1 MTMNNYYN
9 VCLHEDNFFQELSG
23 AARSTVAELDNMG
36 LMTQDW
42 ADPETDE
49 MPFLENLDLQDQ
61 MEALRFD
68 ENWEDQILDRI
79 DKVKESQAKP
89 KRYEADQLVEWT
101 KRRYYSDIISA
112 QNDREVQQAYEN
124 FWASI
129 SDINLPT
136 GFQIRFN
143 PVEWVNQRRSDLLFR
158 ERKNGNATLQRA
170 IRAFKAD
177 LAGATTRA
185 QVGNAMR
192 AYQQAIMPLKSIQG
206 FTIRFDPRIPAT
218 KKLYQIGVRYK
229 VVSSTIAVSPI
240 NHKITVPSGVQ
251 RIVSPFEVEM
261 YRDAFWVVEVA

>member
-1 MTMNNYYN
+1 
-9 VCLHEDNFFQELSG
+9 
-23 AARSTVAELDNMG
+23 MG

-61 MEALRFD
+61 TEALRFD
-68 ENWEDQILDRI
+68 EDWEDQILDRI
-79 DKVKESQAKP
+79 SKVNDQQPKP
-89 KRYEADQLVEWT
+89 KLYQCDQLVQWT
-101 KRRYYSDIISA
+101 IRRYKSNIVSA
-112 QNDREVQQAYEN
+112 CNEREIGQALEAYWEG
-124 FWASI
+124 I
-129 SDINLPT
+129 YDINLPQ
-136 GFQIRFN
+136 GFNIRFN
-143 PVEWVNQRRSDLLFR
+143 PNEWANQRRSDLLFR
-158 ERKNGNATLQRA
+158 ERKNGNATLQSA

-206 FTIRFDPRIPAT
+206 FDIRFDPRIPAT